1 MACCIMDK
9 TKGLQIKKILIGFVL
24 ILFLVSAFFSFSSRD
39 TIAILEIQGIIKN
52 PKIYLQSLKDIKEDS
67 SIKALIV
74 RIDSPGGTVGSSQEI
89 HASLINL
96 SKEIPTVA
104 SIVDIGASGG
114 YLIACGTSY
123 IFANPGSITGSIGVI
138 SQYYNFSKLI
148 KFLKFDIEIVKSGE
162 MKDISSPT
170 KSLSK
175 EEKEVL
181 SVLVEDIHKQ
191 FKESVAK
198 RRGLSNEEAESVSDG
213 RVFSGKQ
220 ALNLRLIDE
229 LGGLA
234 SAIEY
239 IEKEIG
245 LSNLDLEYYPI
256 IEKKLFDNLIPSIKN
271 SVFSNIMNKKL
282 FYLYSPKI

>member
-1 MACCIMDK
+1 MDK
-9 TKGLQIKKILIGFVL
+9 TKGLQIKKILIGLVL

-52 PKIYLQSLKDIKEDS
+52 PKIYLQSLKDIREDS

-104 SIVDIGASGG
+104 SIIDIGASGG

-191 FKESVAK
+191 FRESVAN
-198 RRGLSNEEAESVSDG
+198 RRGLSNEEAVSVSDG

-245 LSNLDLEYYPI
+245 LSDLDLEYYPI

>member
-1 MACCIMDK
+1 MDK

>member
-1 MACCIMDK
+1 MDK

-239 IEKEIG
+239 IEEEIG

>member
-1 MACCIMDK
+1 MMDK
-9 TKGLQIKKILIGFVL
+9 TKGLQIKKILIGLVL

>member
-1 MACCIMDK
+1 MDK
-9 TKGLQIKKILIGFVL
+9 TKGLQIKKILIGLVL

-239 IEKEIG
+239 IEEEIG

>member
-1 MACCIMDK
+1 MDK
-9 TKGLQIKKILIGFVL
+9 TKGLQIKKILIGLVL

-52 PKIYLQSLKDIKEDS
+52 PKIYLQSLKDIREDS

-104 SIVDIGASGG
+104 SIIDIGASGG

-191 FKESVAK
+191 FRESVAN
-198 RRGLSNEEAESVSDG
+198 RRGLSNEEAVSVSDG

-245 LSNLDLEYYPI
+245 LSDLDLEYYPI
-256 IEKKLFDNLIPSIKN
+256 IEKKLFDNLIPNIKN

>member
-1 MACCIMDK
+1 
-9 TKGLQIKKILIGFVL
+9 
-24 ILFLVSAFFSFSSRD
+24 
-39 TIAILEIQGIIKN
+39 
-52 PKIYLQSLKDIKEDS
+52 
-67 SIKALIV
+67 
-74 RIDSPGGTVGSSQEI
+74 
-89 HASLINL
+89 
-96 SKEIPTVA
+96 
-104 SIVDIGASGG
+104 
-114 YLIACGTSY
+114 
-123 IFANPGSITGSIGVI
+123 
-138 SQYYNFSKLI
+138 
-148 KFLKFDIEIVKSGE
+148 

-175 EEKEVL
+175 DEKEVL

-191 FKESVAK
+191 FRESVANT
-198 RRGLSNEEAESVSDG
+198 RGLSNEEAVSVSDG

-245 LSNLDLEYYPI
+245 LSDLDLEYYPI

>member
-1 MACCIMDK
+1 MMDK
-9 TKGLQIKKILIGFVL
+9 TKGLQIKKILIGLVL

-239 IEKEIG
+239 IEEEIG

-256 IEKKLFDNLIPSIKN
+256 IEKKLLDNLIPKSHKKL
-271 SVFSNIMNKKL
+271 SVFSRD
-282 FYLYSPKI
+282 

>member
-1 MACCIMDK
+1 MMDK

>member
-1 MACCIMDK
+1 MDK

-282 FYLYSPKI
+282 FYLYPPKI

>member
-1 MACCIMDK
+1 MDK

-282 FYLYSPKI
+282 FYLYSPRI

>member
-1 MACCIMDK
+1 MDK
-9 TKGLQIKKILIGFVL
+9 TKGLQIKKILIGLVL

>member
-1 MACCIMDK
+1 MDK

-245 LSNLDLEYYPI
+245 LSNLDLEYYPT

>member
-1 MACCIMDK
+1 MDK
-9 TKGLQIKKILIGFVL
+9 TKGLQIKKILIGLVL

-52 PKIYLQSLKDIKEDS
+52 PKIYLQSLKDIREDS
-67 SIKALIV
+67 SIKGLIV

-89 HASLINL
+89 HTSLINL

-104 SIVDIGASGG
+104 SIIDIGASGG

-162 MKDISSPT
+162 MKDTSSPT

-181 SVLVEDIHKQ
+181 SVLVQDIHEQ
-191 FKESVAK
+191 FRESVANT
-198 RRGLSNEEAESVSDG
+198 RGLSNEEAVSVSDG

-245 LSNLDLEYYPI
+245 LSDLDLEYYPI

>member
-1 MACCIMDK
+1 MDK
-9 TKGLQIKKILIGFVL
+9 TKGLQIKKILIGLVL

-271 SVFSNIMNKKL
+271 SVFSNILNKKL

>member
-1 MACCIMDK
+1 MDK
-9 TKGLQIKKILIGFVL
+9 TKGLQIKKILIGLVL

-52 PKIYLQSLKDIKEDS
+52 PKIYLQSLKDIREDS

-89 HASLINL
+89 HTSLINL

-104 SIVDIGASGG
+104 SIIDIGASGG

-191 FKESVAK
+191 FRESVAN
-198 RRGLSNEEAESVSDG
+198 RRGLSNEEAVSVSDG

-234 SAIEY
+234 SAIDY

-245 LSNLDLEYYPI
+245 LSDLDLEYYPI